1 MSDRFMLKLLAHQL
15 LSVINF
21 WCTRDVARPI
31 HLVQHHTVEKK
42 ALSLGHKK
50 LLTVILVVFVL
61 AAVTTSDEEEREE
74 QTNFVNFNV
83 KMPLD
88 AIRQKYQ

>member
-31 HLVQHHTVEKK
+31 HLVRHHTVEKK
-42 ALSLGHKK
+42 ALSLAHKK
-50 LLTVILVVFVL
+50 PLTVILVVFVL
-61 AAVTTSDEEEREE
+61 APVTIGVSASDEEEMEE
-74 QTNFVNFNV
+74 QTT
-83 KMPLD
+83 K
-88 AIRQKYQ
+88 IW

>member
-31 HLVQHHTVEKK
+31 HLVRHHTVEKK
-42 ALSLGHKK
+42 ALSLAHKK
-50 LLTVILVVFVL
+50 PLTVILVVFVL
-61 AAVTTSDEEEREE
+61 ALVTIGLSASDEEEMEE
-74 QTNFVNFNV
+74 QTT
-83 KMPLD
+83 K
-88 AIRQKYQ
+88 IW

>member
-42 ALSLGHKK
+42 ALSLAHKK
-50 LLTVILVVFVL
+50 PLTVILVVFVL
-61 AAVTTSDEEEREE
+61 APVTIGVSASDEEEREE
-74 QTNFVNFNV
+74 QTYKYLVNICN
-83 KMPLD
+83 KCN
-88 AIRQKYQ
+88 